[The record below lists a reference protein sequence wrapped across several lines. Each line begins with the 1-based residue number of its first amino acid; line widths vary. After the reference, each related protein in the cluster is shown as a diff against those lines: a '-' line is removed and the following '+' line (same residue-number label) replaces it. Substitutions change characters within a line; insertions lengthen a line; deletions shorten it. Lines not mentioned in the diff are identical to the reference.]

1 MLTIL
6 HTGDFHLGKIFYEYS
21 LIEDQAFMLTSL
33 KAELEKCR
41 YDALVISGDIYD
53 RAVPPSEAVQ
63 LFSDFLNE
71 IHALCPERPVGIIS
85 GNHDSAARLGFGAE
99 LLRNENI
106 HICTEEAN
114 CTQPVIL
121 KNASGKAEAALYL
134 LPFLRAGSLTSEDG
148 TVLRSQ
154 QDLAKEAVRRIKAA
168 HEELQKSDEAY
179 KNLAPLLACH
189 VFTTGVRDAGTER
202 VFAGTAELIDSS
214 IFDFFAYT
222 AAGHI
227 HKMQKI
233 GERLYY
239 SGSPLA
245 YSFDEAGKEKCFLK
259 VEFDGEHTAAQ
270 SGQPAL
276 DARGALTVTALPVK
290 SLRRVVKI
298 SGSFEELC
306 RSGEY
311 AQYANDYVEC
321 TYTDPVI
328 AENAVVRLREKFPFL
343 LSVKQQAFDAAQNE
357 RSANA
362 EKKKRLL
369 ENESG
374 LPLKEIL
381 YAFLADTGLISEDK
395 DADWQSAVDLFIKID
410 GEAKCDET
418 A

>member
-63 LFSDFLNE
+63 LFSGFLSE
-71 IHALCPERPVGIIS
+71 IHALFPELPVCIIS

-106 HICTEEAN
+106 HICTEEEN

-134 LPFLRAGSLTSEDG
+134 LPFLCSGSLTSEDG

-154 QDLAKEAVRRIKAA
+154 QDLAQEAVRRIKAA

-179 KNLAPLLACH
+179 KDLAAMLSCH
-189 VFTTGVRDAGTER
+189 VFTTGVRDAGSER
-202 VFAGTAELIDSS
+202 VFAGNAELIDSS
-214 IFDFFAYT
+214 LFDFFAYT

-259 VEFDGEHTAAQ
+259 VEFDGGDAAH
-270 SGQPAL
+270 SGQPAF

-298 SGSFEELC
+298 SGNFEELC
-306 RSGEY
+306 RGSEY

-328 AENAVVRLREKFPFL
+328 AENAVVRLREKFPLL
-343 LSVKQQAFDAAQNE
+343 LSVKQNAFDAAQTE

-381 YAFLADTGLISEDK
+381 QAFLADSGVTSEGD

-410 GEAKCDET
+410 GEAKIDET

>member
-1 MLTIL
+1 ML
-6 HTGDFHLGKIFYEYS
+6 S
-21 LIEDQAFMLTSL
+21 
-33 KAELEKCR
+33 
-41 YDALVISGDIYD
+41 
-53 RAVPPSEAVQ
+53 
-63 LFSDFLNE
+63 
-71 IHALCPERPVGIIS
+71 
-85 GNHDSAARLGFGAE
+85 
-99 LLRNENI
+99 
-106 HICTEEAN
+106 
-114 CTQPVIL
+114 
-121 KNASGKAEAALYL
+121 
-134 LPFLRAGSLTSEDG
+134 
-148 TVLRSQ
+148 
-154 QDLAKEAVRRIKAA
+154 
-168 HEELQKSDEAY
+168 
-179 KNLAPLLACH
+179 CH
-189 VFTTGVRDAGTER
+189 VFTTGVRDAGSER
-202 VFAGTAELIDSS
+202 VFAGNAELIDSS
-214 IFDFFAYT
+214 LFDFFAYT

-233 GERLYY
+233 DERLYY

-259 VEFDGEHTAAQ
+259 VEFDGGQSGAHSGQSGTH

-298 SGSFEELC
+298 SGNFAELC
-306 RSGEY
+306 RGSEY
-311 AQYANDYVEC
+311 AQYANDYIEC

-328 AENAVVRLREKFPFL
+328 AENAVVRLREKFPLL
-343 LSVKQQAFDAAQNE
+343 LSVKQNAFDAAQTE

-381 YAFLADTGLISEDK
+381 QAFLADSGVTSEGD

-410 GEAKCDET
+410 GEAKIDET

>member
-41 YDALVISGDIYD
+41 YDALVISGDIYE

-71 IHALCPERPVGIIS
+71 IHALFPELPVCIIS

-106 HICTEEAN
+106 HICTEGEN

-134 LPFLRAGSLTSEDG
+134 LPFLRSGSLTSEDG

-154 QDLAKEAVRRIKAA
+154 QDLAQEAVRRIKAA

-179 KNLAPLLACH
+179 KALAAMLSCH
-189 VFTTGVRDAGTER
+189 VFTTGVRDAGSER
-202 VFAGTAELIDSS
+202 VFAGNAELIDSS
-214 IFDFFAYT
+214 LFDFFAYT

-233 GERLYY
+233 DERLYY

-259 VEFDGEHTAAQ
+259 VEFDGGDTAH
-270 SGQPAL
+270 SGQTAI

-298 SGSFEELC
+298 SGNFEELC
-306 RSGEY
+306 RSDEY
-311 AQYANDYVEC
+311 AQYANDYIEC

-328 AENAVVRLREKFPFL
+328 AENAVVRLREKFPLL

-381 YAFLADTGLISEDK
+381 QAFLADSGVTSEGD

-410 GEAKCDET
+410 GEAKIDET